1 MSPEWPLVLF
11 TFFLCLSGGI
21 LACQGVLTVLGK
33 GKKMQMVSL
42 VAALVTLVIGGIS
55 VFMHLQHWERIFN
68 AFGALLAGNG
78 FGVSGI
84 TLELW
89 GCVFE
94 FIAIVLFFLFMRRSE
109 DGIAPKWC
117 GVLAIIVGL
126 ALPAVTGDSYL
137 MEALPSWNTPLL
149 IIYYII
155 NTVFMGSLASYIIA
169 AYKKDADAKE
179 LLGKVVFIGGILQLV
194 IVLIYAFFITASA
207 GSYSATISYY
217 FDPTLPDIP
226 MVDREGIV
234 GSLIA
239 GSNAPLFWL
248 GAVIVGIIVPVAIMY
263 YAKTKV
269 TDEKQL
275 LGYSVA
281 ATVTCMA
288 GGIIWRVLLYLVCL
302 RVFAL
307 YQL

>member
-1 MSPEWPLVLF
+1 MNPEWPLVLF

-21 LACQGVLTVLGK
+21 LAAQGLLTVLGK

-42 VAALVTLVIGGIS
+42 IAALVTLVIGGIS

-94 FIAIVLFFLFMRRSE
+94 FVAIVLFFLFLRRSE
-109 DGIAPKWC
+109 TGEAPKWC
-117 GVLAIIVGL
+117 GVIAIIVGL

-137 MEALPSWNTPLL
+137 MEALPTWNTPML
-149 IIYYII
+149 IVYYLV
-155 NTVFMGSLASYIIA
+155 NTVFMGSLASLIIA
-169 AYKKDADAKE
+169 SATGADDAKD
-179 LLGKVVFIGGILQLV
+179 LLFKLILGGGVLQLLV
-194 IVLIYAFFITASA
+194 VLVYAFIINGSA
-207 GSYSATISYY
+207 GLYSASVSYY
-217 FDPTLPDIP
+217 FDPTLPDVP

-239 GSNAPLFWL
+239 GANAPMFWL
-248 GAVIVGIIVPVAIMY
+248 GAIIVGIVVPVVLAY
-263 YAKTKV
+263 LARAKEGTQLTGYA
-269 TDEKQL
+269 
-275 LGYSVA
+275 VA

-302 RVFAL
+302 RIFAL